1 MTRTI
6 TVYNSSTQEKKVF
19 ENVEV
24 STLAEVKSLL
34 RENGISYDGMDFM
47 EGVSQTKLLN
57 DTSVLPHDI
66 PYKGSTTNDLLIYM
80 TLKDKKVRS
89 GVDFKSMD
97 RRTLLGY
104 IKDHGW
110 VEEVNKVFNANYTR
124 VSSASLIDFC
134 VKKEGATGMPGAPA
148 APAAQAETP
157 AEGCPGEKAINAIK
171 TLTKALYLHE
181 DGYIDTE
188 VYDAVMEALEGKK
201 EETPAPA
208 KEAGFSQEEIDN
220 MIADL

>member
-24 STLAEVKSLL
+24 NTLAEVKSIL
-34 RENGISYDGMDFM
+34 RENGINYDGMDFM

-97 RRTLLGY
+97 RRSLLGY

-110 VEEVNKVFNANYTR
+110 VEEVNKAFNANYTR

-134 VKKEGATGMPGAPA
+134 VKKEGTSGAPA
-148 APAAQAETP
+148 APAAQVETP
-157 AEGCPGEKAINAIK
+157 AEGCPGEKAVNAIK
-171 TLTKALYLHE
+171 TLTKALYE

-201 EETPAPA
+201 EETPAA
-208 KEAGFSQEEIDN
+208 EKEAGFSQEEIDN

>member
-66 PYKGSTTNDLLIYM
+66 PYKGNTTNDLLIYM

-110 VEEVNKVFNANYTR
+110 VEEVNKAFNANYTR
-124 VSSASLIDFC
+124 VSSASLVDFY
-134 VKKEGATGMPGAPA
+134 VKKEGSTGMPGAPA
-148 APAAQAETP
+148 ASAAPAETH
-157 AEGCPGEKAINAIK
+157 AENCPCENAINAIK
-171 TLTKALYLHE
+171 TLTQALYE
-181 DGYIDTE
+181 DDFINTD
-188 VYDAVMEALEGKK
+188 VYDAVMETLEEGKK
-201 EETPAPA
+201 KEEAPAPE

>member
-24 STLAEVKSLL
+24 NTLAEVKSIL
-34 RENGISYDGMDFM
+34 RENGIDYDGMDFM

-110 VEEVNKVFNANYTR
+110 VEEVNKAFNANYTR

-134 VKKEGATGMPGAPA
+134 IKKEGTSGMPA

-157 AEGCPGEKAINAIK
+157 AEDCLGKKAISAIK
-171 TLTKALYLHE
+171 TLTETLYDDDL
-181 DGYIDTE
+181 ISTV
-188 VYDAVMEALEGKK
+188 VYEKVMKTLEGKK
-201 EETPAPA
+201 EKASAEP
-208 KEAGFSQEEIDN
+208 EAGFSQEEIDN

>member
-24 STLAEVKSLL
+24 NTLAEVKSLL
-34 RENGISYDGMDFM
+34 RENGINYDGMDFM

-104 IKDHGW
+104 IKNHGW

-134 VKKEGATGMPGAPA
+134 VKKEGTSGMPGNPA
-148 APAAQAETP
+148 APAETP
-157 AEGCPGEKAINAIK
+157 AEGCPCEKAINAIK
-171 TLTKALYLHE
+171 TLTEALY
-181 DGYIDTE
+181 DDDFISTE
-188 VYDAVMEALEGKK
+188 VYEKVMGALEGKK
-201 EETPAPA
+201 EEAPA
-208 KEAGFSQEEIDN
+208 EKEAGFSREEIDN

>member
-24 STLAEVKSLL
+24 NTLAEVKSIL
-34 RENGISYDGMDFM
+34 RENGINYDGMDFM

-57 DTSVLPHDI
+57 DISVLPHDI

-110 VEEVNKVFNANYTR
+110 VEEVNKVFYSNYTR

-134 VKKEGATGMPGAPA
+134 IKKEGTSGMPA

-157 AEGCPGEKAINAIK
+157 AEGCPGEKAVNAVKI
-171 TLTKALYLHE
+171 LTEALY
-181 DGYIDTE
+181 DDDFIGTE
-188 VYDAVMEALEGKK
+188 VYEKVMRTLEGKK
-201 EETPAPA
+201 EEAPA
-208 KEAGFSQEEIDN
+208 ENEAGFSQEEINN
-220 MIADL
+220 MIAGL

>member
-24 STLAEVKSLL
+24 NTLAEVKSIL
-34 RENGISYDGMDFM
+34 RENGIDYDGMDFM

-66 PYKGSTTNDLLIYM
+66 PYKGSTTNDLLIYI

-110 VEEVNKVFNANYTR
+110 VEEVNEVFNANYTR

-134 VKKEGATGMPGAPA
+134 IKKEGTSGISA
-148 APAAQAETP
+148 APAAQAEAP
-157 AEGCPGEKAINAIK
+157 AEGCPGEKAVNAIK
-171 TLTKALYLHE
+171 TLTEALYDDDL
-181 DGYIDTE
+181 ISIV
-188 VYDAVMEALEGKK
+188 VYKKVMKTLEGKK
-201 EETPAPA
+201 EEAPA
-208 KEAGFSQEEIDN
+208 EKEAGFSQEEINN

>member
-34 RENGISYDGMDFM
+34 RENDISYDGMDFM

-134 VKKEGATGMPGAPA
+134 VKKEGATSMPG
-148 APAAQAETP
+148 APAAQAETL
-157 AEGCPGEKAINAIK
+157 EGCPGEWAVNAIK
-171 TLTKALYLHE
+171 TLTEALYE
-181 DGYIDTE
+181 DSYIGTE
-188 VYDAVMEALEGKK
+188 TYEEVMEALEGKK
-201 EETPAPA
+201 KEAPA
-208 KEAGFSQEEIDN
+208 APEKEAGFSQEEIDN

>member
-171 TLTKALYLHE
+171 TLTEALYE
-181 DGYIDTE
+181 DGCIDTE

-201 EETPAPA
+201 EEAPAPA

>member
-104 IKDHGW
+104 IKNHGW

-134 VKKEGATGMPGAPA
+134 VKKEGSTGMPGAPA
-148 APAAQAETP
+148 ASAAPAETH
-157 AEGCPGEKAINAIK
+157 AENCPCENAINAIK
-171 TLTKALYLHE
+171 TLTQALYE
-181 DGYIDTE
+181 DDFINTD
-188 VYDAVMEALEGKK
+188 VYDAVMETLEEGKK
-201 EETPAPA
+201 KEEAPAPE

>member
-24 STLAEVKSLL
+24 NTLAEVKSLL
-34 RENGISYDGMDFM
+34 RENGINYDDMDFM

-134 VKKEGATGMPGAPA
+134 VKKEGTSGVAG

-157 AEGCPGEKAINAIK
+157 AEGCPDEKAINAIK
-171 TLTKALYLHE
+171 TLTKALYE
-181 DGYIDTE
+181 DRYIDME
-188 VYDAVMEALEGKK
+188 VYDAIMEALEGKK
-201 EETPAPA
+201 EETPAPE

>member
-66 PYKGSTTNDLLIYM
+66 PYKGNTTNDLLIYM

-110 VEEVNKVFNANYTR
+110 VEEVNKAFNANYTR
-124 VSSASLIDFC
+124 VSSASLVDFC
-134 VKKEGATGMPGAPA
+134 VKKEGSTGMPGAPA
-148 APAAQAETP
+148 ASAAPAETH
-157 AEGCPGEKAINAIK
+157 AENCPCENAINAIK
-171 TLTKALYLHE
+171 TLTQALYE
-181 DGYIDTE
+181 DDFINTD
-188 VYDAVMEALEGKK
+188 VYDAVMETLEEGKK
-201 EETPAPA
+201 KEEAPAPA

>member
-24 STLAEVKSLL
+24 NTLAEVKSLL
-34 RENGISYDGMDFM
+34 RENGIDYDGMDFM

-66 PYKGSTTNDLLIYM
+66 PYKGNTTNDLLIYM

-104 IKDHGW
+104 IKEHGW

-134 VKKEGATGMPGAPA
+134 VKKEGTSGMP

-157 AEGCPGEKAINAIK
+157 TEGCPGEKAINAIK
-171 TLTKALYLHE
+171 TLSEALYK
-181 DGYIDTE
+181 DDFISTE
-188 VYDAVMEALEGKK
+188 VYDTVMETLEGKK
-201 EETPAPA
+201 EEAPAPE
-208 KEAGFSQEEIDN
+208 KEAGFSQEEIES

>member
-104 IKDHGW
+104 IKNHGW

-134 VKKEGATGMPGAPA
+134 VKKEGTSGVAGTHA

-171 TLTKALYLHE
+171 TLTEALYE
-181 DGYIDTE
+181 DGYIGTE
-188 VYDAVMEALEGKK
+188 TYKDVMEALEGKK
-201 EETPAPA
+201 EEAPAPA

>member
-134 VKKEGATGMPGAPA
+134 VKKEGTSGMPAPA
-148 APAAQAETP
+148 APAETP

-171 TLTKALYLHE
+171 TLTKALYE
-181 DGYIDTE
+181 DNLIDRE
-188 VYDAVMEALEGKK
+188 VYYAVMEALEGKK

>member
-24 STLAEVKSLL
+24 NTLAEVKSLL
-34 RENGISYDGMDFM
+34 RENGINYDGMDFM

-134 VKKEGATGMPGAPA
+134 VKKEGTSGIPA
-148 APAAQAETP
+148 APAAQVETP
-157 AEGCPGEKAINAIK
+157 AEGCPGEKAVNAIK
-171 TLTKALYLHE
+171 TLTKALYE

-201 EETPAPA
+201 EEAPA
-208 KEAGFSQEEIDN
+208 APEKEAGFSQEEINN

>member
-104 IKDHGW
+104 IKNHGW

-134 VKKEGATGMPGAPA
+134 VKKEGATGMPGN
-148 APAAQAETP
+148 PAAQAETP

-171 TLTKALYLHE
+171 TLTEALYE
-181 DGYIDTE
+181 DGYIGTE
-188 VYDAVMEALEGKK
+188 TYKDVMEALEGKK
-201 EETPAPA
+201 EEAPAPA

>member
-24 STLAEVKSLL
+24 NTLAEVKSIL
-34 RENGISYDGMDFM
+34 RENGINYDGMDFM

-57 DTSVLPHDI
+57 DISVLPHDI

-110 VEEVNKVFNANYTR
+110 VEEVNKVFYSNYTR

-134 VKKEGATGMPGAPA
+134 IKKEGTSGMPA

-157 AEGCPGEKAINAIK
+157 AEGCPGEKAVNAVKI
-171 TLTKALYLHE
+171 LTEALY
-181 DGYIDTE
+181 DDDFIGTE
-188 VYDAVMEALEGKK
+188 VYEKVMKTLEGKK
-201 EETPAPA
+201 EEAPA
-208 KEAGFSQEEIDN
+208 ENEAGFSQEEINN
-220 MIADL
+220 MIAGL

>member
-24 STLAEVKSLL
+24 NTLAEVKSLL

-104 IKDHGW
+104 IKEHGW
-110 VEEVNKVFNANYTR
+110 VEEVNKAFNANYTR

-134 VKKEGATGMPGAPA
+134 VKKEGTSGMPAPA
-148 APAAQAETP
+148 APAETP

-171 TLTKALYLHE
+171 TLAKALYE

-188 VYDAVMEALEGKK
+188 VYDAVTKALEGKK

>member
-134 VKKEGATGMPGAPA
+134 VKKEGTSGVAGAPA

-157 AEGCPGEKAINAIK
+157 AEGCPGEKAVNAIK
-171 TLTKALYLHE
+171 TLTEALYE
-181 DGYIDTE
+181 DGYIGTE
-188 VYDAVMEALEGKK
+188 TYDAVMEALEGKK
-201 EETPAPA
+201 EEAPA
-208 KEAGFSQEEIDN
+208 APEKEAGFSQEEIDN